1 MNTDDSLKIKAADVQ
16 LINKLRSIDAKGVI
30 YELPK
35 DKTYLLNTTQVQ
47 NDIKELVAALKNTS
61 IHVILDLTP
70 NVVTNED
77 EFYKS
82 ALQNETFRSAFV
94 WVNRPL
100 PPSPT
105 KWKDVITQSYVF
117 TQSGDPYI
125 DLQLGEEK
133 AKNRFKDVLRSS
145 IELGVKGFRL
155 ANAKHFI
162 INSNVP
168 ESNDTYEQWARTGT
182 ILQPGLGDLLKEF
195 WDVVNNGT
203 KGEGFLSIT
212 DNIENID
219 AYKTSSGSIGFD
231 LPILNTLSLGGSGEV
246 AENLFNQLNT
256 TVRAFGKTAWIQW
269 PYNESAIDAS
279 GISASEYNLF
289 LFLLPGIPVGTL
301 DEFIKNIDEIQK
313 LEAIRKTQS
322 YQHGSFEVYLA
333 HNKTV
338 VAYSR
343 WVFVFVCLSSKF
355 KCLPNKLEI
364 LIEYIQY

>member
-1 MNTDDSLKIKAADVQ
+1 MAYRFKEGPLIKLSTDDSLKIKAADVQ
-16 LINKLRSIDAKGVI
+16 LINKLKSIDAKGVI

-47 NDIKELVAALKNTS
+47 DDIKELVAALKNTN

-82 ALQNETFRSAFV
+82 ALQNDSFRSAFV

-117 TQSGDPYI
+117 SQSGDPYI

-168 ESNDTYEQWARTGT
+168 ETNDAYEQWARTGT

-203 KGEGFLSIT
+203 NGDGFLSIT

-219 AYKTSSGSIGFD
+219 DYKTSSGSIGFD
-231 LPILNTLSLGGSGEV
+231 LPILNTLSLGGNYHHHQM

-256 TVRAFGKTAWIQW
+256 TVRAFGKSAWVQW
-269 PYNESAIDAS
+269 PYNESALNAS

-289 LFLLPGIPVGTL
+289 WFLLPGTPVGTL
-301 DEFIKNIDEIQK
+301 DEFIGESNKNIDEIQK
-313 LEAIRKTQS
+313 LEEIRKTQS

-343 WVFVFVCLSSKF
+343 
-355 KCLPNKLEI
+355 
-364 LIEYIQY
+364 